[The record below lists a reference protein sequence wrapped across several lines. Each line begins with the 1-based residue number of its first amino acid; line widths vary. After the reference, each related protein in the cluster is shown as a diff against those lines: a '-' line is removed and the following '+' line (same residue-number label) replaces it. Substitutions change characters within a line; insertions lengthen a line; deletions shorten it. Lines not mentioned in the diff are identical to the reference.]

1 MIDNFWI
8 FVTQLSSVLVY
19 VGVAFGLYRLL
30 AAQKDATIQA
40 KDATIENLQTQLE
53 RADSK
58 DPDIMVQRLQERLNA
73 TYKEIERLQNDKG
86 SHSEELRKYKES
98 MRVMEETAK
107 TLLMRT
113 RIRDFLLDEE
123 NENYKNFVIAI
134 CGDSERASQS
144 ILVSRT
150 LDVLLSSLEKEV
162 EETEKFTFTQEQ
174 KDRTIYGSIS
184 AKEQWRV
191 YTDGVVELDSHA
203 RENLNKTHEKIRSE
217 LQKLEDSMKR

>member
-8 FVTQLSSVLVY
+8 LVAQLSSVLVY

-73 TYKEIERLQNDKG
+73 TYREIERLQNDKG
-86 SHSEELRKYKES
+86 SHSKELRKHKES

-107 TLLMRT
+107 TLLMRI

-150 LDVLLSSLEKEV
+150 LNVLLSSIKKKVEV
-162 EETEKFTFTQEQ
+162 TEKFTFTQEKQ
-174 KDRTIYGSIS
+174 DKTILGVVS
-184 AKEQWRV
+184 AEGRWHV
-191 YTDGVVELDSHA
+191 YTDGVVELNSRA
-203 RENLNKTHEKIRSE
+203 MENLNKTHKKIRSE
-217 LQKLEDSMKR
+217 LQKLEDGMKK